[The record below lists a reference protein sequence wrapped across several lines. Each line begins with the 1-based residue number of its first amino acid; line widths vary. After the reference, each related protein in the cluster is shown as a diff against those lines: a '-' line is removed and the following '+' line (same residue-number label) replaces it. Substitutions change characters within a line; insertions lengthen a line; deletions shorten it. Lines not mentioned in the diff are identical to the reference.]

1 MSPSA
6 LKPLHSGSRTR
17 FDMRCLLT
25 YSLLR
30 YSVNDVPSLAR
41 MLLPPASALHPTH
54 HPSHSQNLVIVVE
67 VFALRSHARAAG
79 RENLQG
85 QQQELKT
92 KAF

>member
-1 MSPSA
+1 
-6 LKPLHSGSRTR
+6 
-17 FDMRCLLT
+17 
-25 YSLLR
+25 
-30 YSVNDVPSLAR
+30 

-79 RENLQG
+79 RENLQV